1 MKRDVPAA
9 TQAPLTVFYD
19 GSCPLCRREIGWYRR
34 RHALAPIDWLDVSR
48 CPDAVLP
55 AGHERQTL
63 LARFHVALR
72 QTLLARF
79 HVALPDGRV
88 TSGAA
93 AFLAVWLRYPGL
105 RWGARLAS
113 IPPLPWLLERGY
125 RVFLRVRPRLQRR
138 ASCSD
143 RCA

>member
-1 MKRDVPAA
+1 MPAA

-19 GSCPLCRREIGWYRR
+19 GGCPLCRREIGWYRR
-34 RHALAPIDWLDVSR
+34 RRALAPIEWRDVSR
-48 CPDAVLP
+48 CPETGLP
-55 AGHERQTL
+55 ADHD
-63 LARFHVALR
+63 R

-79 HVALPDGRV
+79 HVALPDGGV

-93 AFLAVWLRYPGL
+93 AFLALWGFCPGL
-105 RWGARLAS
+105 RWAARLAR

-125 RVFLRVRPRLQRR
+125 RVFLRVRPRLQRL
-138 ASCSD
+138 ANCSD

>member
-1 MKRDVPAA
+1 MPAA
-9 TQAPLTVFYD
+9 AQAPLTVFYD
-19 GSCPLCRREIGWYRR
+19 GGCPLCRREIGWYRR
-34 RHALAPIDWLDVSR
+34 RRALAPIEWLDVSR
-48 CPDAVLP
+48 CPDTALP
-55 AGHERQTL
+55 DGHE
-63 LARFHVALR
+63 R